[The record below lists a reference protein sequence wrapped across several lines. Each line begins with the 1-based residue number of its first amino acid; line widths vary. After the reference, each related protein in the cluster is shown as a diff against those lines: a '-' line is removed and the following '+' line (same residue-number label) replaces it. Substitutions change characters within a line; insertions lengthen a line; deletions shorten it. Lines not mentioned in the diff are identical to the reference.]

1 MALRN
6 IVTEGD
12 DVLRKHAREVL
23 EINDRIR
30 DITEDMV
37 QTMRAEHGLGLAA
50 PQVGILRRIIVIEMD
65 GQLYQ
70 LINPEIVETRGEQF
84 EEEGCLSVPGMIGR
98 VRRPQY
104 VRIKGFSPEG
114 NSVEYEGEDLL
125 AVAFCHECDHLD
137 GILFID
143 KAEQI
148 HSADQAAEDE
158 E

>member
-50 PQVGILRRIIVIEMD
+50 PQVGHLRRIIVIEMD
-65 GQLYQ
+65 
-70 LINPEIVETRGEQF
+70 
-84 EEEGCLSVPGMIGR
+84 
-98 VRRPQY
+98 
-104 VRIKGFSPEG
+104 
-114 NSVEYEGEDLL
+114 
-125 AVAFCHECDHLD
+125 
-137 GILFID
+137 
-143 KAEQI
+143 
-148 HSADQAAEDE
+148 
-158 E
+158 